1 MLGLWQKTP
10 YIKDMINLSETAVA
24 RIHALTDT
32 GDFAGQMLRLA
43 VNPGGCSGF
52 EYAFSFDTK
61 TNDDD
66 IVFEK
71 NGAKLVIDTASHD
84 LLDGSTLNYIDNL
97 MGAMFVVENPNAA
110 SGCGCGNSFST

>member
-1 MLGLWQKTP
+1 
-10 YIKDMINLSETAVA
+10 MIQLSETAA
-24 RIHALTDT
+24 QRINTLTSK
-32 GDFAGQMLRLA
+32 GEFAGQMLRLA

-52 EYAFSFDTK
+52 EYAFSFDTTTK
-61 TNDDD
+61 PDDA
-66 IVFEK
+66 VFEK
-71 NGAKLVIDTASHD
+71 DGAKLVVDQVSLQ